1 MVSILTFSK
10 RLIVLVLTMKMSLPK
25 WFDISSSNTFP
36 HVLLIQYLSNVSIT
50 VIVIWLKVLEVFL
63 LYICLEDSFGLCVF
77 TPIFSSSKIKF
88 TFVTAVG
95 VWVLIL
101 IYFKV
106 WFKFGNCRRLLTF
119 ISGGVFWSSMKWV
132 LIDRQVAMEIAV
144 TAETRALFCTL
155 PLSGKGLWDIL
166 KIV

>member
-1 MVSILTFSK
+1 MKIKAKPQSK
-10 RLIVLVLTMKMSLPK
+10 RRKIWTDHSWCSSRSIMHPRVTLGESWRVPLLPSFPSCTCFWRIPLALV
-25 WFDISSSNTFP
+25 
-36 HVLLIQYLSNVSIT
+36 
-50 VIVIWLKVLEVFL
+50 
-63 LYICLEDSFGLCVF
+63 SFYPL
-77 TPIFSSSKIKF
+77 FSPSKTKF

-101 IYFKV
+101 IYFKF
-106 WFKFGNCRRLLTF
+106 WFKFGTRIRLLTF

-144 TAETRALFCTL
+144 TAETKALFRTL

>member
-1 MVSILTFSK
+1 METVNMVRWSWK
-10 RLIVLVLTMKMSLPK
+10 RKPTIKAREKRYGWVTSDAPPITLDQVMLRKGEGHLASL
-25 WFDISSSNTFP
+25 
-36 HVLLIQYLSNVSIT
+36 L
-50 VIVIWLKVLEVFL
+50 FL

>member
-1 MVSILTFSK
+1 MIKMV
-10 RLIVLVLTMKMSLPK
+10 MKTKANHQSQRKKTWMGYQRCSSNHTRSSNVKKGWRAPSLP
-25 WFDISSSNTFP
+25 SFP
-36 HVLLIQYLSNVSIT
+36 SLHLLGGFLWPLCFYSRFLS
-50 VIVIWLKVLEVFL
+50 FQ
-63 LYICLEDSFGLCVF
+63 
-77 TPIFSSSKIKF
+77 KF

-106 WFKFGNCRRLLTF
+106 WFKFGNCIRLLTF

-144 TAETRALFCTL
+144 TAETRTVFCTL